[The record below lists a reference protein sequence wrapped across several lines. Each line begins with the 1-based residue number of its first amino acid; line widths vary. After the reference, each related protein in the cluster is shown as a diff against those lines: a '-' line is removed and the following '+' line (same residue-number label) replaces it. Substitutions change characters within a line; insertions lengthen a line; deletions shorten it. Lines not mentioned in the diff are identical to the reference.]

1 MLKKYGYIGL
11 VFLPV
16 LILLLWVATIEIQI
30 HQGQEVVVRIKGYD
44 PRDLLAGHYILY
56 QLDWDNTDCSQFE
69 NEVCPTNAFEHTGR
83 FYVSEK
89 EAVAIEQQLR
99 DNDVQAE
106 IVFSYQR
113 GFQPKALDLLLNGQS
128 LRH

>member
-16 LILLLWVATIEIQI
+16 LILLLWVATIEVQI
-30 HQGQEVVVRIKGYD
+30 HQGKEVVVRIKGYD
-44 PRDLLAGHYILY
+44 PRDLLAGHYIYY
-56 QLDWDNTDCSQFE
+56 QLDWENTDCSQFE
-69 NEVCPTNAFEHTGR
+69 NGICPTKAFERTGR

-89 EAVAIEQQLR
+89 EAVMIEQELR
-99 DNDVQAE
+99 DDDVQAE

-113 GFQPKALDLLLNGQS
+113 GIQPKALDLLLDGQS
-128 LRH
+128 WRY